1 MKPIPPR
8 LVAAV
13 LLALAFTVSVLIKL
27 MAERVGFEPTEPF
40 GSPVFKTGAID
51 HSTTSPMI
59 LAAPALNATERLL
72 QEKLLHIH
80 RFYEILTRIRSGRAR
95 LIF

>member
-1 MKPIPPR
+1 
-8 LVAAV
+8 
-13 LLALAFTVSVLIKL
+13 
-27 MAERVGFEPTEPF
+27 
-40 GSPVFKTGAID
+40 
-51 HSTTSPMI
+51 MI